1 MQKSVGYSLIYNIN
15 YYEIIYFTKNYNL
28 FIISILHYIWQF

>member
-15 YYEIIYFTKNYNL
+15 YYEIIRQAVEKEVKKDFRR
-28 FIISILHYIWQF
+28 